1 MTETLL
7 TAGATVLFFVDLGV
21 SPGMARMRQYL
32 DTRGVP
38 YRFVTGVL

>member
-1 MTETLL
+1 
-7 TAGATVLFFVDLGV
+7 LFFVDLGV

-32 DTRGVP
+32 DTRCVP